1 MGKKVAL
8 PPYPNGW
15 YCVGLSS
22 QLKPGEVRT
31 VQFMG
36 EEAVM
41 FRTRSGKVN
50 VMDAYC
56 PHLGGHFGHGG
67 TVVGEVIRCPFH
79 GFCFDGN
86 GECVSTPYGTK
97 PPPTAVVPTK
107 PVRDING
114 FILVYHDA
122 SGRQP
127 GWEIPEIDFAGWNPV
142 LTTVLDLKSHPQ
154 ETSENSVDLG
164 HFTIVHGYSGIEV
177 LKPLVTEGPY
187 LNTKYAMHRSA
198 GFLGRAEKLRAEFEV
213 HVHGLGYS
221 VVEVEVPKYGL
232 QFINFVL
239 STPVENGR
247 VHLWLGMSM
256 KKVTNAWKV
265 NPVLS
270 VLPKAL
276 VNFILSKASFKGYVH
291 DVKQDFHIWENKSYI
306 APPALAK
313 GDGPVGRYRMWAKQF
328 YPEYE
333 REKVMSLAG

>member
-1 MGKKVAL
+1 MAKKIAL
-8 PPYPNGW
+8 PPYPDGW
-15 YCVGLSS
+15 YCIGLSS
-22 QLKPGEVRT
+22 RLKPGEVRT
-31 VQFMG
+31 VQLAG
-36 EEAVM
+36 DEVVM
-41 FRTRSGKVN
+41 FRTASGKVS

-67 TVVGEVIRCPFH
+67 IVVGEAIRCPFH

-86 GECVSTPYGTK
+86 GECVSTPYGAK

-114 FILVYHDA
+114 FIMVYHDA
-122 SGRQP
+122 GGKQP
-127 GWEIPEIDFAGWNPV
+127 DWEIPEIDFNGWNPV
-142 LTTVLDLKSHPQ
+142 LATVLDLRSHPQ

-164 HFTIVHGYSGIEV
+164 HFTVVHGYSGIEV
-177 LKPLVTEGPY
+177 LKPLITEGPY

-221 VVEVEVPKYGL
+221 TVEVEVPQYGL
-232 QFINFVL
+232 QFRNFVL

-256 KKVTNAWKV
+256 KKVKSAWKV
-265 NPVLS
+265 NPMLS
-270 VLPKAL
+270 VLPKRL

-313 GDGPVGRYRMWAKQF
+313 GDGPVGKYRQWAKQF

-333 REKVMSLAG
+333 REKVMSLAE